1 LRERFYFRDLC
12 AALFTVKRRCIVDRL
27 PLPPLHAR
35 KDLVRT
41 FHRETNRCLLDEIGK
56 PDRASRAGGDLS
68 GMKIEEEYLD
78 VARKRLDAK
87 FPSFLRREETSR
99 FLPRPFPPSR
109 LLPRSCNSLCYI
121 STDISTDISVN
132 TYVYVYVIRRAFYTP
147 RDGNRNTNAGDTLTR
162 CD

>member
-27 PLPPLHAR
+27 PLHAR

-68 GMKIEEEYLD
+68 GMKIEEEYSD

-87 FPSFLRREETSR
+87 FPSFLRREETPRVFFHALFHPRDFFLDRAIRYATSR
-99 FLPRPFPPSR
+99 RTPR
-109 LLPRSCNSLCYI
+109 I
-121 STDISTDISVN
+121 AG
-132 TYVYVYVIRRAFYTP
+132 TYVCVYVIRRAFYTP
-147 RDGNRNTNAGDTLTR
+147 RDSNRNTNAGDTLTR